1 MGNEAG
7 RNSKLGVTAMAYTT
21 PNIERAEMTQ
31 LAEKLRPLADS
42 GTCSRADFDEALK
55 SVEKFDASDV
65 ELFTR
70 LFVMFDTT
78 GESQIL
84 FKEFLAG
91 VGGILLSGQV
101 DEKLEF
107 ACSIYDYAQ
116 SGLLTRGDLKRILN
130 SLNLVASYFGDPV
143 VTPDEIDALVLS
155 LFEASG
161 NPTQPLPYREH
172 MVAMTEH
179 ETMVNFVSARGT
191 VRFGR

>member
-1 MGNEAG
+1 M
-7 RNSKLGVTAMAYTT
+7 GVTAMAYTT
-21 PNIERAEMTQ
+21 PNIERAEMMQ

-42 GTCSRADFDEALK
+42 GTCSRADFDEAIK

-65 ELFTR
+65 ELFTK

-84 FKEFLAG
+84 FKEFLSG

-101 DEKLEF
+101 GEKLEF

-155 LFEASG
+155 LFEGSG
-161 NPTQPLPYREH
+161 NPTQPLPYQEH
-172 MVAMTEH
+172 LIAMAEH